1 MPKTPTKDL
10 RQRDALQSP
19 RFAQIA
25 SFARLPH
32 DRDLTDVDVAFIG
45 IPFDDGTTFRSGAR
59 MGPAGVRE
67 NSRLLRPYNPFL
79 GISPFETLNV
89 LDYGDVDVV
98 PGYIP
103 ETFEQIEKTLGP
115 IIQAHVVPVIC
126 GGDHSI
132 TLPVLRQM
140 AKAHGPV
147 NLLHFDSHLDFWD
160 EYWGKKYTHGT
171 WLRRAVEEGL
181 VGRVGQAGIRGSQY
195 APNDMQFAHDN
206 NIQVTFIDAFQEEG
220 VEATMQALLDEFPAQ
235 DPLYISWDIDVVDP
249 AFAGA
254 TGTPEVGG
262 LTSWQAVQ
270 VVRSLANQ
278 RIVGMDIVEV
288 APPYDGPGA
297 QTSLLAANLFYE
309 MISVIAKNAQV
320 GIKAFL

>member
-1 MPKTPTKDL
+1 MPKTRQRDL
-10 RQRDALQSP
+10 RQRDALKSP

-25 SFARLPH
+25 TFARLPH
-32 DRDLTDVDVAFIG
+32 SRDLTDVDVSFIG

-59 MGPAGVRE
+59 MGPSGVRE
-67 NSRLLRPYNPFL
+67 HSRLLRPYHPFL
-79 GISPFETLNV
+79 SVSPFDILNV
-89 LDYGDVDVV
+89 LDYGDIDIV

-103 ETFEQIEKTLGP
+103 ETFARIEEEMAP
-115 IIQAHVVPVIC
+115 IVQRQVVPLVC

-132 TLPVLRQM
+132 TLPMLRQL
-140 AKAHGPV
+140 AQVHGPV

-171 WLRRAVEEGL
+171 WLRRVVEEGL
-181 VGRVGQAGIRGSQY
+181 VRTVAQAGIRGSQY
-195 APNDMQFAHDN
+195 GPNDMQFAKDHD
-206 NIQVTFIDAFQEEG
+206 IHVVFIDAFHIDS
-220 VEATMQALLDEFPAQ
+220 VEHAMQSLLQRFSPQ
-235 DPLYISWDIDVVDP
+235 KPLYISWDIDVVDP

-262 LTSWQAVQ
+262 LTSWQALQAIRAFVGYK
-270 VVRSLANQ
+270 V
-278 RIVGMDIVEV
+278 VGMDLVEV

-309 MISVIAKNAQV
+309 MIGVLAKNASQ
-320 GIKAFL
+320 GIFAYS

>member
-1 MPKTPTKDL
+1 MPKTAQRDL
-10 RQRDALQSP
+10 RQRDALTSP

-32 DRDLTDVDVAFIG
+32 SQDLTDVDAAFIG
-45 IPFDDGTTFRSGAR
+45 VPFDDGTTFRSGAR
-59 MGPAGVRE
+59 MGPAAIRE
-67 NSRLLRPYNPFL
+67 NSRLLRPYNPFV
-79 GISPFETLNV
+79 GVSPFDVLNV

-103 ETFEQIEKTLGP
+103 ETFTAIEEAMGP
-115 IIQAHVVPVIC
+115 VVRSRVIPLIG

-132 TLPVLRQM
+132 TLPILRQVVQ
-140 AKAHGPV
+140 AHGPV

-171 WLRRAVEEGL
+171 WLRRVVEEGL
-181 VGRVGQAGIRGSQY
+181 VKRVGQAGIRGSQY
-195 APNDMQFAHDN
+195 APDDMQFAHDN
-206 NIQVTFIDAFQEEG
+206 DIRVVFMD
-220 VEATMQALLDEFPAQ
+220 TMQLDGVGRTMETLMGEFPA
-235 DPLYISWDIDVVDP
+235 DEPLYISWDIDVVDP

-270 VVRSLANQ
+270 IVRSFVNR

-309 MISVIAKNAQV
+309 MISVIAKSAEN
-320 GIKAFL
+320 GIHAYR